1 MVGRRFCTEILKER
15 PECRKLKNLY
25 YNNIHYQEMA
35 VEDIVDWI
43 RVSV

>member
-1 MVGRRFCTEILKER
+1 LKER
-15 PECRKLKNLY
+15 PECGKLKNLHY
-25 YNNIHYQEMA
+25 NIHYQETA

>member
-1 MVGRRFCTEILKER
+1 MVGRRFCTEILKEI
-15 PECRKLKNLY
+15 PEYGKLKTLHY
-25 YNNIHYQEMA
+25 NIHYQETA

>member
-1 MVGRRFCTEILKER
+1 MVGRRFCAEILKER
-15 PECRKLKNLY
+15 PECGKLKNLQY
-25 YNNIHYQEMA
+25 KIHYQKTA

>member
-1 MVGRRFCTEILKER
+1 MVGRRFCTEIWKER
-15 PECRKLKNLY
+15 PECGKLKNLHY
-25 YNNIHYQEMA
+25 NIHYQETA